1 MMNKI
6 VLFDGVCK
14 LCNAWCRFI
23 IKHDKKHQFNFVS
36 MQSEHG
42 QKTLLKLGQAT
53 KHFETMILID
63 NNHAYFKSTAFLKIV
78 RQLPFPSK
86 FLFVFN
92 LIPLFIRDFI
102 YTKIA
107 RNRYRLFG
115 RFEQC
120 QLLPD
125 NKNNQQ

>member
-1 MMNKI
+1 MNKI
-6 VLFDGVCK
+6 ILYDGVCK

-23 IKHDKKHQFNFVS
+23 IRFDKKHQFNFVS
-36 MQSEHG
+36 MQSKQG
-42 QKTLLKLGQAT
+42 QKTLLNLGLET
-53 KHFETMILID
+53 EHFKTMIFID
-63 NNHAYFKSTAFLKIV
+63 NNDIYFKSTAFLQIV
-78 RQLPFPSK
+78 RQLAFPAR
-86 FLFVFN
+86 FLFLSNV
-92 LIPLFIRDFI
+92 IPLFIRDFV

-120 QLLPD
+120 QSLPD